1 MQTTDK
7 VLMIRPVRFSYN
19 SQTAVNNAFQE
30 SGIPEELSQ
39 RQALKEFD
47 AYVEMLRNEG
57 IEVMVVEDTAT
68 PHTPDSIFP
77 NNWLSLHSAEEL
89 ADVGSTLPGSAALGT
104 AAPSIAH
111 PGSAAPDTA
120 ALGTAAPSTANPGS
134 AAPCSRVAVLYP
146 MFAENRRAE
155 RRQDIIEAL
164 IGAIAPSCTG
174 DALAPS
180 CIAAADSPDC
190 TGAADAPSCTGAAD
204 APSCASAALLDLTSY
219 EKRNL
224 FLEGTG
230 SLILDRNEH
239 LAYACQSPRTC
250 EEVLEEWSSK
260 MGYDYFLFHAEDM
273 NGNPIY
279 HTNVMMSVGEQ
290 LAIVCLDA
298 ITDIEERMSLI
309 ELLEESD
316 KEIVEISLEQM
327 NEFAGNMLQLH
338 TVKDGELKY
347 IMVMSARAKD
357 SLDQDQIEAIEKYC
371 KIVAPDL
378 EFIER
383 NGGGSARCMLAEIF

>member
-1 MQTTDK
+1 
-7 VLMIRPVRFSYN
+7 MIRPVRFSYN

-77 NNWLSLHSAEEL
+77 NNWLSLHSADEL
-89 ADVGSTLPGSAALGT
+89 ADVGSNLT
-104 AAPSIAH
+104 
-111 PGSAAPDTA
+111 GSAAPGTA

-134 AAPCSRVAVLYP
+134 AAPCSRVVVLYP

-164 IGAIAPSCTG
+164 TGAVAPSCTG
-174 DALAPS
+174 DAL
-180 CIAAADSPDC
+180 
-190 TGAADAPSCTGAAD
+190 

-290 LAIVCLDA
+290 LAVVCLDA

-338 TVKDGELKY
+338 TVKEGELKY

>member
-1 MQTTDK
+1 
-7 VLMIRPVRFSYN
+7 MIRPVRFSYN

-68 PHTPDSIFP
+68 PHTPDSIVP

-89 ADVGSTLPGSAALGT
+89 ADAGSNLTGF
-104 AAPSIAH
+104 AH
-111 PGSAAPDTA
+111 PGSAAP
-120 ALGTAAPSTANPGS
+120 GTAAPCTATPGTAAPYTANPGS

-164 IGAIAPSCTG
+164 TGAVAPSCT
-174 DALAPS
+174 
-180 CIAAADSPDC
+180 
-190 TGAADAPSCTGAAD
+190 
-204 APSCASAALLDLTSY
+204 SAALLDLTSY

-290 LAIVCLDA
+290 LAVVCLDA

-338 TVKDGELKY
+338 TVKEGELKY

>member
-77 NNWLSLHSAEEL
+77 NNWLSLHSADEL
-89 ADVGSTLPGSAALGT
+89 ADVGSTLTGS
-104 AAPSIAH
+104 AH
-111 PGSAAPDTA
+111 PGSAAPGA
-120 ALGTAAPSTANPGS
+120 AAPSTAHPGT
-134 AAPCSRVAVLYP
+134 AAPCSRVVVLYP

-164 IGAIAPSCTG
+164 
-174 DALAPS
+174 
-180 CIAAADSPDC
+180 
-190 TGAADAPSCTGAAD
+190 TGAVAPSCTGAAD
-204 APSCASAALLDLTSY
+204 APSCASAALLDLTYY

-290 LAIVCLDA
+290 LAVVCLDA

-338 TVKDGELKY
+338 TVKEGELKY

>member
-89 ADVGSTLPGSAALGT
+89 ADVGSNLTGF
-104 AAPSIAH
+104 AH

-164 IGAIAPSCTG
+164 
-174 DALAPS
+174 
-180 CIAAADSPDC
+180 
-190 TGAADAPSCTGAAD
+190 TGAV

-219 EKRNL
+219 EKSNL

-290 LAIVCLDA
+290 LAVVCLDA

-338 TVKDGELKY
+338 TVKEGELKY

>member
-1 MQTTDK
+1 
-7 VLMIRPVRFSYN
+7 MIRPVRFSYN

-77 NNWLSLHSAEEL
+77 NNWLSLHSADEL
-89 ADVGSTLPGSAALGT
+89 ADVGSNLT
-104 AAPSIAH
+104 
-111 PGSAAPDTA
+111 GSAAPGTA

-164 IGAIAPSCTG
+164 TGAVTPSCTG
-174 DALAPS
+174 DAL
-180 CIAAADSPDC
+180 
-190 TGAADAPSCTGAAD
+190 

-219 EKRNL
+219 EKRNV

-290 LAIVCLDA
+290 LAVVCLDA

-338 TVKDGELKY
+338 TVKEGELKY

>member
-89 ADVGSTLPGSAALGT
+89 ADVGSTLPGSA
-104 AAPSIAH
+104 H

-134 AAPCSRVAVLYP
+134 AAPCSRVVVLYP

-155 RRQDIIEAL
+155 RRQNIIEAL
-164 IGAIAPSCTG
+164 
-174 DALAPS
+174 
-180 CIAAADSPDC
+180 
-190 TGAADAPSCTGAAD
+190 TGAV

-338 TVKDGELKY
+338 TVKEGELKY

>member
-1 MQTTDK
+1 
-7 VLMIRPVRFSYN
+7 MIRPVRFSYN

-77 NNWLSLHSAEEL
+77 NNWLSLHSADEL
-89 ADVGSTLPGSAALGT
+89 ADVG
-104 AAPSIAH
+104 
-111 PGSAAPDTA
+111 
-120 ALGTAAPSTANPGS
+120 
-134 AAPCSRVAVLYP
+134 SRVAVLYP

-164 IGAIAPSCTG
+164 TGAVAPSCV
-174 DALAPS
+174 
-180 CIAAADSPDC
+180 AAADSPD
-190 TGAADAPSCTGAAD
+190 CTGAAD

-290 LAIVCLDA
+290 LAVVCLDA

-338 TVKDGELKY
+338 TVKEGELKY

>member
-47 AYVEMLRNEG
+47 TYVEMLRNEG

-89 ADVGSTLPGSAALGT
+89 ADAGSTL
-104 AAPSIAH
+104 
-111 PGSAAPDTA
+111 
-120 ALGTAAPSTANPGS
+120 PGS

-164 IGAIAPSCTG
+164 
-174 DALAPS
+174 
-180 CIAAADSPDC
+180 
-190 TGAADAPSCTGAAD
+190 TGAVAPSCTGAAD

-338 TVKDGELKY
+338 TVKEGELKY

>member
-1 MQTTDK
+1 
-7 VLMIRPVRFSYN
+7 MIRPVRFSYN

-89 ADVGSTLPGSAALGT
+89 ADVGSTLPGSAA
-104 AAPSIAH
+104 
-111 PGSAAPDTA
+111 
-120 ALGTAAPSTANPGS
+120 
-134 AAPCSRVAVLYP
+134 PCNRVAVLYP

-164 IGAIAPSCTG
+164 TG
-174 DALAPS
+174 
-180 CIAAADSPDC
+180 
-190 TGAADAPSCTGAAD
+190 AD
-204 APSCASAALLDLTSY
+204 APSCASAALLDLTYY

-290 LAIVCLDA
+290 LAVVCLDA

-338 TVKDGELKY
+338 TVKEGELKY

>member
-89 ADVGSTLPGSAALGT
+89 ADVGSTLPGSA
-104 AAPSIAH
+104 H
-111 PGSAAPDTA
+111 PGSAAPDTAALDTA
-120 ALGTAAPSTANPGS
+120 ALGTAAPSTANPDS
-134 AAPCSRVAVLYP
+134 AAPCSRVVVLYP

-164 IGAIAPSCTG
+164 
-174 DALAPS
+174 
-180 CIAAADSPDC
+180 
-190 TGAADAPSCTGAAD
+190 TGAVAPSCTGAAD
-204 APSCASAALLDLTSY
+204 APSCASAALLDLTYY

-230 SLILDRNEH
+230 SLILDRNKH
-239 LAYACQSPRTC
+239 LVYACQSPRTC

-290 LAIVCLDA
+290 LAVVCLDA

-338 TVKDGELKY
+338 TVKEGELKY

>member
-104 AAPSIAH
+104 AAPS
-111 PGSAAPDTA
+111 
-120 ALGTAAPSTANPGS
+120 TANPGS

-164 IGAIAPSCTG
+164 TGAVAPSCTG

-190 TGAADAPSCTGAAD
+190 TGAADAPSCAT
-204 APSCASAALLDLTSY
+204 AALLDLTSY

-290 LAIVCLDA
+290 LAVVCLDA

-338 TVKDGELKY
+338 TVKEGELKY

>member
-89 ADVGSTLPGSAALGT
+89 ADV
-104 AAPSIAH
+104 
-111 PGSAAPDTA
+111 
-120 ALGTAAPSTANPGS
+120 AN
-134 AAPCSRVAVLYP
+134 RVVVLYP

-164 IGAIAPSCTG
+164 
-174 DALAPS
+174 
-180 CIAAADSPDC
+180 
-190 TGAADAPSCTGAAD
+190 TGAV

-219 EKRNL
+219 EKSNL

-290 LAIVCLDA
+290 LAVVCLDA

-338 TVKDGELKY
+338 TVKEGELKY

>member
-89 ADVGSTLPGSAALGT
+89 ADVGSTLTGS
-104 AAPSIAH
+104 AH
-111 PGSAAPDTA
+111 PGSAAPGA
-120 ALGTAAPSTANPGS
+120 AAPGTAAPSTAHPGT
-134 AAPCSRVAVLYP
+134 AAPCSRVVVLYP

-164 IGAIAPSCTG
+164 
-174 DALAPS
+174 
-180 CIAAADSPDC
+180 
-190 TGAADAPSCTGAAD
+190 TGAV

-290 LAIVCLDA
+290 LAVVCLDA

-338 TVKDGELKY
+338 TVKEGELKY

>member
-1 MQTTDK
+1 
-7 VLMIRPVRFSYN
+7 MIRPVRFSYN

-89 ADVGSTLPGSAALGT
+89 ADVGSTLTGS
-104 AAPSIAH
+104 AH

-120 ALGTAAPSTANPGS
+120 ALGTAAPSTAHPGT
-134 AAPCSRVAVLYP
+134 AAPCSRVVVLYP

-164 IGAIAPSCTG
+164 
-174 DALAPS
+174 
-180 CIAAADSPDC
+180 
-190 TGAADAPSCTGAAD
+190 TGAV

-290 LAIVCLDA
+290 LAVVCLDA

-338 TVKDGELKY
+338 TVKEGELKY

>member
-1 MQTTDK
+1 
-7 VLMIRPVRFSYN
+7 MIRPVRFSYN

-89 ADVGSTLPGSAALGT
+89 AEGASNLTGSAH
-104 AAPSIAH
+104 PS
-111 PGSAAPDTA
+111 SAAPDTA
-120 ALGTAAPSTANPGS
+120 APCTAIPGTAAPSTAHPGT
-134 AAPCSRVAVLYP
+134 AAPCSRVVVLYP

-164 IGAIAPSCTG
+164 
-174 DALAPS
+174 
-180 CIAAADSPDC
+180 
-190 TGAADAPSCTGAAD
+190 TGAV

-290 LAIVCLDA
+290 LAVVCLDA

-338 TVKDGELKY
+338 TVKEGELKY

>member
-1 MQTTDK
+1 
-7 VLMIRPVRFSYN
+7 MIRPVRFSYN

-89 ADVGSTLPGSAALGT
+89 AEGASNLT
-104 AAPSIAH
+104 
-111 PGSAAPDTA
+111 
-120 ALGTAAPSTANPGS
+120 GS

-164 IGAIAPSCTG
+164 
-174 DALAPS
+174 
-180 CIAAADSPDC
+180 
-190 TGAADAPSCTGAAD
+190 TGAV
-204 APSCASAALLDLTSY
+204 APSCASAALLDLTYY

-290 LAIVCLDA
+290 LAVVCLDA

-338 TVKDGELKY
+338 TVKEGELKY

>member
-89 ADVGSTLPGSAALGT
+89 ADVGSNLTGS
-104 AAPSIAH
+104 AH

-164 IGAIAPSCTG
+164 TGAVAPSCTG
-174 DALAPS
+174 DAL
-180 CIAAADSPDC
+180 
-190 TGAADAPSCTGAAD
+190 

-290 LAIVCLDA
+290 LAVVCLDA

-338 TVKDGELKY
+338 TVKEGELKY

>member
-89 ADVGSTLPGSAALGT
+89 ADVGSTLTGSAY
-104 AAPSIAH
+104 
-111 PGSAAPDTA
+111 PGSAAPGA
-120 ALGTAAPSTANPGS
+120 AAPSTAHPGT

-164 IGAIAPSCTG
+164 
-174 DALAPS
+174 
-180 CIAAADSPDC
+180 
-190 TGAADAPSCTGAAD
+190 TGAVAPSCTGAAD
-204 APSCASAALLDLTSY
+204 APSCASAALLDLTYY

-290 LAIVCLDA
+290 LAVVCLDA

-338 TVKDGELKY
+338 TVKEGELKY

>member
-1 MQTTDK
+1 
-7 VLMIRPVRFSYN
+7 MIRPVRFSYN

-89 ADVGSTLPGSAALGT
+89 AEGASTLTGS
-104 AAPSIAH
+104 AH

-120 ALGTAAPSTANPGS
+120 APSTAHPGS

-164 IGAIAPSCTG
+164 TG
-174 DALAPS
+174 
-180 CIAAADSPDC
+180 
-190 TGAADAPSCTGAAD
+190 AD

-219 EKRNL
+219 EKSNL

-338 TVKDGELKY
+338 TVKEGELKY

>member
-1 MQTTDK
+1 
-7 VLMIRPVRFSYN
+7 MIRPVRFSYN

-89 ADVGSTLPGSAALGT
+89 ADVGSTLSGS
-104 AAPSIAH
+104 
-111 PGSAAPDTA
+111 A

-134 AAPCSRVAVLYP
+134 AAPCSRVVVLYP

-164 IGAIAPSCTG
+164 TG
-174 DALAPS
+174 
-180 CIAAADSPDC
+180 
-190 TGAADAPSCTGAAD
+190 ADAPSCTGAAD

-290 LAIVCLDA
+290 LAVVCLDA

-338 TVKDGELKY
+338 TVKEGELKY

>member
-89 ADVGSTLPGSAALGT
+89 ADVGSTLTGS
-104 AAPSIAH
+104 AH
-111 PGSAAPDTA
+111 PGSAAPGA
-120 ALGTAAPSTANPGS
+120 AAPSTAHPGT
-134 AAPCSRVAVLYP
+134 AAPCSRVVVLYP

-164 IGAIAPSCTG
+164 
-174 DALAPS
+174 
-180 CIAAADSPDC
+180 
-190 TGAADAPSCTGAAD
+190 TGAVAPSCTGAAD

-338 TVKDGELKY
+338 TVKEGELKY

>member
-77 NNWLSLHSAEEL
+77 NNWLSLHSADEL
-89 ADVGSTLPGSAALGT
+89 ADVGSTLTGS
-104 AAPSIAH
+104 AH
-111 PGSAAPDTA
+111 PGSAAPGA
-120 ALGTAAPSTANPGS
+120 AAPGAAAPSTAHPGT
-134 AAPCSRVAVLYP
+134 AAPCSRVVVLYP

-164 IGAIAPSCTG
+164 TG
-174 DALAPS
+174 
-180 CIAAADSPDC
+180 
-190 TGAADAPSCTGAAD
+190 AD
-204 APSCASAALLDLTSY
+204 APSCASAALLDLTYY

-273 NGNPIY
+273 IVNQIY
-279 HTNVMMSVGEQ
+279 YPNVMLIVGEQ
-290 LAIVCLDA
+290 LAVVCLDA

-338 TVKDGELKY
+338 TVKEGELKY

>member
-30 SGIPEELSQ
+30 SGIPEDLSQ

-89 ADVGSTLPGSAALGT
+89 AEGASNLTGF
-104 AAPSIAH
+104 AH

-120 ALGTAAPSTANPGS
+120 APGTAAPSTANPGS

-164 IGAIAPSCTG
+164 TGAVAPSCTG

-190 TGAADAPSCTGAAD
+190 TGAADAPSCTDAAD
-204 APSCASAALLDLTSY
+204 APSCATAALLDLTSY

-290 LAIVCLDA
+290 LAVVCLDA

-338 TVKDGELKY
+338 TVKEGELKY

>member
-39 RQALKEFD
+39 RQALQEFD

-89 ADVGSTLPGSAALGT
+89 AEGASNLPGF
-104 AAPSIAH
+104 AH

-120 ALGTAAPSTANPGS
+120 ALGTAAPSTAHPGT
-134 AAPCSRVAVLYP
+134 AAPCSRVVVLYP

-164 IGAIAPSCTG
+164 
-174 DALAPS
+174 
-180 CIAAADSPDC
+180 
-190 TGAADAPSCTGAAD
+190 TGAV

-290 LAIVCLDA
+290 LAVVCLDA

-338 TVKDGELKY
+338 TVKEGELKY

>member
-1 MQTTDK
+1 
-7 VLMIRPVRFSYN
+7 MIRPVRFSYN

-89 ADVGSTLPGSAALGT
+89 ADVGSTLTGS
-104 AAPSIAH
+104 AH

-120 ALGTAAPSTANPGS
+120 APGTAAPSTANPGS

-164 IGAIAPSCTG
+164 
-174 DALAPS
+174 
-180 CIAAADSPDC
+180 
-190 TGAADAPSCTGAAD
+190 TGAV

-290 LAIVCLDA
+290 LAVVCLDA

-338 TVKDGELKY
+338 TVKEGELKY

>member
-1 MQTTDK
+1 
-7 VLMIRPVRFSYN
+7 MIRPVRFSYN

-89 ADVGSTLPGSAALGT
+89 ADVGS
-104 AAPSIAH
+104 
-111 PGSAAPDTA
+111 
-120 ALGTAAPSTANPGS
+120 
-134 AAPCSRVAVLYP
+134 RVAVLYP

-164 IGAIAPSCTG
+164 TG
-174 DALAPS
+174 
-180 CIAAADSPDC
+180 
-190 TGAADAPSCTGAAD
+190 AD

-290 LAIVCLDA
+290 LAVVCLDA

-338 TVKDGELKY
+338 TVKEGELKY

>member
-1 MQTTDK
+1 
-7 VLMIRPVRFSYN
+7 MIRPVRFSYN

-47 AYVEMLRNEG
+47 TYVEMLRNEG

-89 ADVGSTLPGSAALGT
+89 ADVGSNLTGSAAPGT

-111 PGSAAPDTA
+111 
-120 ALGTAAPSTANPGS
+120 PGS

-164 IGAIAPSCTG
+164 
-174 DALAPS
+174 
-180 CIAAADSPDC
+180 
-190 TGAADAPSCTGAAD
+190 TGAV

-290 LAIVCLDA
+290 LAVVCLDA

-338 TVKDGELKY
+338 TVKEGELKY

>member
-77 NNWLSLHSAEEL
+77 NNWLSLHSADEL
-89 ADVGSTLPGSAALGT
+89 AEGA
-104 AAPSIAH
+104 
-111 PGSAAPDTA
+111 
-120 ALGTAAPSTANPGS
+120 
-134 AAPCSRVAVLYP
+134 SRVAVLYP

-164 IGAIAPSCTG
+164 
-174 DALAPS
+174 
-180 CIAAADSPDC
+180 
-190 TGAADAPSCTGAAD
+190 TGAV

-290 LAIVCLDA
+290 LAVVCLDA

-338 TVKDGELKY
+338 TVKEGELKY

>member
-1 MQTTDK
+1 MPTTDK

-89 ADVGSTLPGSAALGT
+89 ADVGSTLPGSAA
-104 AAPSIAH
+104 
-111 PGSAAPDTA
+111 
-120 ALGTAAPSTANPGS
+120 
-134 AAPCSRVAVLYP
+134 PCSRVAVLYP

-164 IGAIAPSCTG
+164 
-174 DALAPS
+174 
-180 CIAAADSPDC
+180 
-190 TGAADAPSCTGAAD
+190 TGAVAPSCTGAAD

-290 LAIVCLDA
+290 LAVVCLDA

-338 TVKDGELKY
+338 TVKEGELKY

>member
-89 ADVGSTLPGSAALGT
+89 ADVGS
-104 AAPSIAH
+104 
-111 PGSAAPDTA
+111 
-120 ALGTAAPSTANPGS
+120 
-134 AAPCSRVAVLYP
+134 RVVVLYP

-164 IGAIAPSCTG
+164 
-174 DALAPS
+174 
-180 CIAAADSPDC
+180 
-190 TGAADAPSCTGAAD
+190 TGAVAPSCTGAAD

-290 LAIVCLDA
+290 LAVVCLDA

-338 TVKDGELKY
+338 TVKEGELKY

>member
-89 ADVGSTLPGSAALGT
+89 ADVGSTLSGS
-104 AAPSIAH
+104 
-111 PGSAAPDTA
+111 A

-164 IGAIAPSCTG
+164 TGAVAPSCV
-174 DALAPS
+174 
-180 CIAAADSPDC
+180 AAADSPD
-190 TGAADAPSCTGAAD
+190 CTGAAD

-290 LAIVCLDA
+290 LAVVCLDA

-338 TVKDGELKY
+338 TVKEGELKY

>member
-1 MQTTDK
+1 
-7 VLMIRPVRFSYN
+7 MIRPVRFSYN

-89 ADVGSTLPGSAALGT
+89 ADVGSTLPGSA
-104 AAPSIAH
+104 H
-111 PGSAAPDTA
+111 PGSAAPGAAAPGTA
-120 ALGTAAPSTANPGS
+120 APCTAAPSTAHPGS

-164 IGAIAPSCTG
+164 
-174 DALAPS
+174 
-180 CIAAADSPDC
+180 
-190 TGAADAPSCTGAAD
+190 TGAV

-219 EKRNL
+219 EKSNL

-290 LAIVCLDA
+290 LAVVCLDA

-338 TVKDGELKY
+338 TVKEGELQY

>member
-89 ADVGSTLPGSAALGT
+89 AEGASNLPGF
-104 AAPSIAH
+104 AH

-120 ALGTAAPSTANPGS
+120 ALGTAAPSTAHPGT
-134 AAPCSRVAVLYP
+134 AAPCSRVVVLYP

-164 IGAIAPSCTG
+164 
-174 DALAPS
+174 
-180 CIAAADSPDC
+180 
-190 TGAADAPSCTGAAD
+190 TGAVAPSCTGAAD

-290 LAIVCLDA
+290 LAVVCLDA

-338 TVKDGELKY
+338 TVKEGELKY

>member
-89 ADVGSTLPGSAALGT
+89 ADVGS
-104 AAPSIAH
+104 
-111 PGSAAPDTA
+111 
-120 ALGTAAPSTANPGS
+120 
-134 AAPCSRVAVLYP
+134 RVAVLYP

-164 IGAIAPSCTG
+164 
-174 DALAPS
+174 
-180 CIAAADSPDC
+180 
-190 TGAADAPSCTGAAD
+190 TGAVAPSCTGAAD
-204 APSCASAALLDLTSY
+204 APSCASAALLDLTYY

-290 LAIVCLDA
+290 LAVVCLDA

-338 TVKDGELKY
+338 TVKEGELKY

>member
-1 MQTTDK
+1 
-7 VLMIRPVRFSYN
+7 MIRPVRFSYN

-89 ADVGSTLPGSAALGT
+89 ADVGSTLPGSAA
-104 AAPSIAH
+104 
-111 PGSAAPDTA
+111 
-120 ALGTAAPSTANPGS
+120 
-134 AAPCSRVAVLYP
+134 PCSRVAVLYP

-164 IGAIAPSCTG
+164 TGAV
-174 DALAPS
+174 APS
-180 CIAAADSPDC
+180 CIAAADSPD
-190 TGAADAPSCTGAAD
+190 CTGAAD

-290 LAIVCLDA
+290 LAVVCLDA

-338 TVKDGELKY
+338 TVKEGELKY

>member
-1 MQTTDK
+1 
-7 VLMIRPVRFSYN
+7 MIRPVRFSYN

-89 ADVGSTLPGSAALGT
+89 ADGGSTL
-104 AAPSIAH
+104 
-111 PGSAAPDTA
+111 
-120 ALGTAAPSTANPGS
+120 PGS
-134 AAPCSRVAVLYP
+134 AAPCSRVVVLYP

-164 IGAIAPSCTG
+164 
-174 DALAPS
+174 
-180 CIAAADSPDC
+180 
-190 TGAADAPSCTGAAD
+190 TGAVAPSCTGAAD
-204 APSCASAALLDLTSY
+204 APSCASTALLDLTSY
-219 EKRNL
+219 EKSNL

-290 LAIVCLDA
+290 LAVVCLDA

>member
-1 MQTTDK
+1 
-7 VLMIRPVRFSYN
+7 MIRPVRFSYN

-89 ADVGSTLPGSAALGT
+89 AEGASNLTGF
-104 AAPSIAH
+104 AH
-111 PGSAAPDTA
+111 PGSAAPGTA
-120 ALGTAAPSTANPGS
+120 APCTAIPGTAAPSTAHPGT
-134 AAPCSRVAVLYP
+134 AAPCSRVVVLYP

-164 IGAIAPSCTG
+164 
-174 DALAPS
+174 
-180 CIAAADSPDC
+180 
-190 TGAADAPSCTGAAD
+190 TGAV
-204 APSCASAALLDLTSY
+204 APSCASAALLDLTYY

-290 LAIVCLDA
+290 LAVVCLDA

-338 TVKDGELKY
+338 TVKEGELKY
-347 IMVMSARAKD
+347 IMVMSARAKG

>member
-1 MQTTDK
+1 
-7 VLMIRPVRFSYN
+7 MIRPVRFSYN

-89 ADVGSTLPGSAALGT
+89 ADVGS
-104 AAPSIAH
+104 
-111 PGSAAPDTA
+111 
-120 ALGTAAPSTANPGS
+120 
-134 AAPCSRVAVLYP
+134 RVAVLYP

-164 IGAIAPSCTG
+164 TGAVAPSCV
-174 DALAPS
+174 
-180 CIAAADSPDC
+180 
-190 TGAADAPSCTGAAD
+190 
-204 APSCASAALLDLTSY
+204 SAALLDLTSY

-290 LAIVCLDA
+290 LAVVCLDA

-338 TVKDGELKY
+338 TVKEGELKY

>member
-1 MQTTDK
+1 
-7 VLMIRPVRFSYN
+7 MIRPVRFSYN

-89 ADVGSTLPGSAALGT
+89 ADVGSTLSGSAALGT
-104 AAPSIAH
+104 
-111 PGSAAPDTA
+111 D
-120 ALGTAAPSTANPGS
+120 APSTANPGS

-164 IGAIAPSCTG
+164 
-174 DALAPS
+174 
-180 CIAAADSPDC
+180 
-190 TGAADAPSCTGAAD
+190 TGAV

-290 LAIVCLDA
+290 LAVVCLDA

-338 TVKDGELKY
+338 TVKEGELKY